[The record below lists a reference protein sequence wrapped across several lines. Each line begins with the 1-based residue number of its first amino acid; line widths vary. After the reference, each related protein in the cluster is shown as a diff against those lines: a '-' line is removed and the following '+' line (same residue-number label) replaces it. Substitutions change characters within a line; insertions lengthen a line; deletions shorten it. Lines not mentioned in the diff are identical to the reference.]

1 MNRTEVEN
9 YVKQMPTDTQ
19 KHFNGLIGGTEKSPH
34 QIFLKNDFL
43 PILIPQC
50 ISFADYSVKELHE
63 IVQRKTDELKAESL
77 NKKDPFNALRL
88 DASQGSV
95 KEIISLILGI
105 DLLKVSALE
114 RKEIDDAMILAAIY
128 IQL

>member
-9 YVKQMPTDTQ
+9 YVTQLPIDTQ

-43 PILIPQC
+43 PIFIPQC
-50 ISFADYSVKELHE
+50 MSFVNHSVKELHE
-63 IVQRKTDELKAESL
+63 IAQRKSDELKAEST
-77 NKKDPFNALRL
+77 NKKDPFNALQL
-88 DASQGSV
+88 GVNQSSV
-95 KEIISLILGI
+95 KEIISLIFGI

-114 RKEIDDAMILAAIY
+114 RKEIDDAMMLAAVY